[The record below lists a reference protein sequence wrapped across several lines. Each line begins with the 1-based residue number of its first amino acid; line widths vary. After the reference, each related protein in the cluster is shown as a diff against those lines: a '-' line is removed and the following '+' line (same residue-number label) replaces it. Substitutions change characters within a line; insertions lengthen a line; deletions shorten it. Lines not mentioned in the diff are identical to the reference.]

1 MKPMR
6 LPFLKPA
13 ASSEPL
19 ILAMSGL
26 RLGDTMVFS
35 GRSAAHLLPLAGRT
49 GLSGR
54 SVIVGP
60 PEVTAPLEA
69 AATREGVL
77 VETSPVP
84 PADRSFD
91 LAVVEAVGDWAAA
104 AATMK
109 LAVRAGGRALVV
121 AGEPRGG
128 LLARLSARPSPVPG
142 GDIIEALT
150 REGWSRARVIG
161 ERDGLLFVEAFA

>member
-1 MKPMR
+1 MEPMR

-19 ILAMSGL
+19 ILAMSGI
-26 RLGDTMVFS
+26 RLGDAVIFA

-60 PEVTAPLEA
+60 PEVTEPLEA

-77 VETSPVP
+77 VETLPVA
-84 PADRSFD
+84 PADHSFD
-91 LAVVEAVGDWAAA
+91 LAVVEAVGDWTA
-104 AATMK
+104 AATNLK
-109 LAVRAGGRALVV
+109 AAVRAGGRVLVV

-128 LLARLSARPSPVPG
+128 LLARLSPRPSPVPG
-142 GDIIEALT
+142 GDIVETLT
-150 REGWSRARVIG
+150 REGWARARVIG
-161 ERDGLLFVEAFA
+161 ERDGLLYVEAFA